1 MAVKTRAETP
11 RGSKTLVVLLIILL
25 ADSAPLEAQEHVVVN
40 IKYYNAYNNG
50 PFNTPNGYM
59 VSYDIADRYCTDI
72 GGVLAAAQTP
82 SAHERMHQSARK
94 AMGGGAAF
102 AYLGGD
108 ASHSASSA
116 LEPRTRCVA
125 GSPASSLNCIY
136 RWNKGLFATASSD
149 GKGCAFWRGSYA
161 SARGARSM
169 NGYPSY
175 WNDDYPHRGELH
187 VLSWYRSKDGTAT
200 WYDGKPVS
208 AENRE
213 SSHNPGT
220 QPQDYICM
228 CEFQDSVATKTKTP
242 QQPDGTEEQSNA
254 TDEEHNATDEE
265 QNATDEE
272 QNATDEEQNATD
284 EEHNATDEEHNAT
297 DEEQNATDEEH
308 NATDE
313 EHNATDEE
321 QNATDEEHNAT
332 DEEHNATDEE
342 QNATDEEHNATDEEH
357 NATDEEHNA
366 TDEEQNATDEEQNAT
381 DEEQN
386 ATDEEQNAT
395 DEEQNATDEEQNAT
409 DEEQNATDEE
419 HNATDEE
426 QNATDEEQ
434 NATDEEQ
441 NTTDEEQNATDE
453 EHNATD
459 EEHNATDEEH
469 NATDEEHN
477 ATDEEQNTTDE
488 EQNATDEEH
497 NATDEEQN
505 GSETR
510 TPPQDVYQQGSSVN
524 WCALLACI
532 ILIIVVAIGLTSQFC
547 SNLDN
552 REIVVMSLREFEYPP
567 IRYTRSS
574 HSVHVSDWDD
584 DLCATRF

>member
-82 SAHERMHQSARK
+82 SAHERMHRSARK

-116 LEPRTRCVA
+116 LEPQTRCVA

-200 WYDGKPVS
+200 WYDRKPVS

-228 CEFQDSVATKTKTP
+228 CEFQDSVATKPKHHNNLTALRSILTP
-242 QQPDGTEEQSNA
+242 RMRANSN
-254 TDEEHNATDEE
+254 
-265 QNATDEE
+265 
-272 QNATDEEQNATD
+272 
-284 EEHNATDEEHNAT
+284 
-297 DEEQNATDEEH
+297 
-308 NATDE
+308 
-313 EHNATDEE
+313 
-321 QNATDEEHNAT
+321 
-332 DEEHNATDEE
+332 
-342 QNATDEEHNATDEEH
+342 
-357 NATDEEHNA
+357 
-366 TDEEQNATDEEQNAT
+366 
-381 DEEQN
+381 
-386 ATDEEQNAT
+386 
-395 DEEQNATDEEQNAT
+395 
-409 DEEQNATDEE
+409 
-419 HNATDEE
+419 
-426 QNATDEEQ
+426 
-434 NATDEEQ
+434 
-441 NTTDEEQNATDE
+441 
-453 EHNATD
+453 
-459 EEHNATDEEH
+459 
-469 NATDEEHN
+469 
-477 ATDEEQNTTDE
+477 
-488 EQNATDEEH
+488 
-497 NATDEEQN
+497 
-505 GSETR
+505 R
-510 TPPQDVYQQGSSVN
+510 
-524 WCALLACI
+524 
-532 ILIIVVAIGLTSQFC
+532 
-547 SNLDN
+547 
-552 REIVVMSLREFEYPP
+552 
-567 IRYTRSS
+567 
-574 HSVHVSDWDD
+574 
-584 DLCATRF
+584 